1 MIVLDECDSI
11 NVSFPPN

>member
-11 NVSFPPN
+11 NVSCPPN